1 MSETSYQGDY
11 EALVEEG
18 IKAAEDGNT
27 RLALDLFNQL
37 KSTETS
43 PLVASYLAYCLAC
56 EQKSFRKALDLVS
69 DALIADR
76 SHPLIY
82 LNMGRVLLAAGYE
95 KKAMQTFRK
104 GIRCQR
110 HPLLLRKI
118 ESLSNRRP
126 MPFPFLQR
134 SNPLNIMVGKIFSK
148 VF

>member
-1 MSETSYQGDY
+1 MTEVPYSGES

-18 IKAAEDGNT
+18 IEAAENGNI

-37 KSTETS
+37 KPTETS
-43 PLVASYLAYCLAC
+43 PLVTSYLAYCLAC
-56 EQKSFRKALDLVS
+56 EQKAFRKALDLAN
-69 DALIADR
+69 DALQADR
-76 SHPLIY
+76 LHPLIY
-82 LNMGRVLLAAGYE
+82 LNVGRVFLEAGYK

-126 MPFPFLQR
+126 MPFSFLPR
-134 SNPLNIMVGKIFSK
+134 SNPLNIIVGKILSK

>member
-1 MSETSYQGDY
+1 MTEIPYQGGY
-11 EALVEEG
+11 GALVEEG

-37 KSTETS
+37 KPTETS
-43 PLVASYLAYCLAC
+43 PLVASYLAYCLAY
-56 EQKSFRKALDLVS
+56 EQKAFRKAL
-69 DALIADR
+69 ALANGALQADR
-76 SHPLIY
+76 LHPLIY

-118 ESLSNRRP
+118 ESLSNRRSR
-126 MPFPFLQR
+126 PFSFLSR
-134 SNPLNIMVGKIFSK
+134 SNPLNIIVGKIFSK

>member
-1 MSETSYQGDY
+1 MTEMHYSGGS

-56 EQKSFRKALDLVS
+56 EQKSFRKALDMAN
-69 DALIADR
+69 DALQADR
-76 SHPLIY
+76 LHPLIY
-82 LNMGRVLLAAGYE
+82 LNMGRVFLEAGYE

-110 HPLLLRKI
+110 HPLLLRKF

-134 SNPLNIMVGKIFSK
+134 SNPLNIVVGKIFSK